1 MIRDL
6 TFDEQQRTA
15 HRRRL
20 FRLVI
25 GCTALSTVLTVG
37 VIREVKI
44 YEEIEAV
51 PAARAGDLT
60 SLRARHDAIDG
71 LLQEHHFW
79 TGAFEA
85 RGELADL
92 TVAIHEQER
101 THEEREQERQRELKR
116 VREEAEAARQRGLV
130 YAERGDFPMALI
142 QFRRALE
149 LADSVGAEAFAG
161 GEWEHRAQIL
171 RDVEALQALEEE
183 GQ

>member
-6 TFDEQQRTA
+6 TFDELQRAA
-15 HRRRL
+15 HKRRL
-20 FRLVI
+20 LRLVI

-44 YEEIEAV
+44 YDEVSSV
-51 PAARAGDLT
+51 PPARAGDLD
-60 SLRARHDAIDG
+60 SLRARHDAING
-71 LLQEHHFW
+71 LLRQHHFW
-79 TGAFEA
+79 TGAFQA

-101 THEEREQERQRELKR
+101 THQEREQERQREVKR
-116 VREEAEAARQRGLV
+116 VREEAEAARSRGLV
-130 YAERGDFPMALI
+130 CAERGDYPLALL

-149 LADSVGAEAFAG
+149 LADSLGDEAYEG
-161 GEWEHRAQIL
+161 GEWEHREQVLKDI
-171 RDVEALQALEEE
+171 EALQALEGE